1 MGMTQWH
8 CRSDAKTFSSV
19 LTDNRLNLEV
29 SYVLKCSGTS
39 INYLRLL
46 LRLGDL
52 DLDLDCDLE

>member
-1 MGMTQWH
+1 MTQWH

-19 LTDNRLNLEV
+19 LTDNRLNLGV